1 MRTLNQLVDEIVNTD
16 VLVIGSGATG
26 MRAAID
32 AAKKGVTVTLANKGY
47 FGKSGSTL
55 VADADIAIDSASAV
69 NLFNLP
75 GSAEDNPELFFE
87 DIIIE
92 GEYLNNQRLVEIH
105 TSEAPYRLKQ
115 LVEWGAKIKKL
126 MKSPGHRYPR
136 GVWILGSEINRV
148 LKKELK
154 KNKNINIFEHL
165 MILDLVIEEENKQ
178 LLGAIGLSLGKGE
191 FCFFKTKAVILCAGG
206 AMRLY
211 SSTTAPEELTGDGL
225 AMAYR
230 AGVELVDMEFPMF
243 LPYTMISPQAL
254 KGSIFPY
261 DLSAYFEAEA
271 LNVKGERYMKKW
283 DPERLEKSTRD
294 INSVAAAIE
303 ILEGRGTPRGGTYLL
318 LKGVKDDL
326 ISYSKECLPDIQFN
340 NWKYGG
346 FNLKK
351 FLPNLT
357 EEALETAPA
366 CHFWNG
372 GIKINGKCET
382 NIRGLYAAGEVTGG
396 IHGANRI
403 SGNAMIE
410 TQVWGA
416 RSGKYA
422 ALFARANKY
431 TPKILNRRVE
441 ELVKKYLCPLEKKEG
456 LNPIEVRKKIR
467 KIAGD
472 KVGIVRKGKLLRE
485 AIEEIDRLKKEVQ
498 NQTLS
503 FKVRTYNKEWIESL
517 QNLNLIQVLEMTTR
531 TSLWRTES
539 RGALYRTDFP
549 KTNNK
554 EWLKNILIK
563 NIKNKMSLNTKDV
576 IITTLIPPKTIREY
590 GRKR

>member
-1 MRTLNQLVDEIVNTD
+1 M
-16 VLVIGSGATG
+16 
-26 MRAAID
+26 
-32 AAKKGVTVTLANKGY
+32 
-47 FGKSGSTL
+47 
-55 VADADIAIDSASAV
+55 
-69 NLFNLP
+69 
-75 GSAEDNPELFFE
+75 
-87 DIIIE
+87 
-92 GEYLNNQRLVEIH
+92 
-105 TSEAPYRLKQ
+105 
-115 LVEWGAKIKKL
+115 
-126 MKSPGHRYPR
+126 
-136 GVWILGSEINRV
+136 
-148 LKKELK
+148 
-154 KNKNINIFEHL
+154 
-165 MILDLVIEEENKQ
+165 
-178 LLGAIGLSLGKGE
+178 
-191 FCFFKTKAVILCAGG
+191 
-206 AMRLY
+206 
-211 SSTTAPEELTGDGL
+211 
-225 AMAYR
+225 
-230 AGVELVDMEFPMF
+230 
-243 LPYTMISPQAL
+243 
-254 KGSIFPY
+254 
-261 DLSAYFEAEA
+261 
-271 LNVKGERYMKKW
+271 
-283 DPERLEKSTRD
+283 
-294 INSVAAAIE
+294 
-303 ILEGRGTPRGGTYLL
+303 
-318 LKGVKDDL
+318 
-326 ISYSKECLPDIQFN
+326 
-340 NWKYGG
+340 
-346 FNLKK
+346 
-351 FLPNLT
+351 
-357 EEALETAPA
+357 
-366 CHFWNG
+366 
-372 GIKINGKCET
+372 
-382 NIRGLYAAGEVTGG
+382 TGG

>member
-1 MRTLNQLVDEIVNTD
+1 MRIINLLIDKIFNTD

-26 MRAAID
+26 MRAAIE
-32 AAKKGVTVTLANKGY
+32 ASNEGVVVTLVNKGY

-55 VADADIAIDSASAV
+55 VAEADIAIDSASAV

-105 TSEAPYRLKQ
+105 TSEALYRLKQ

-136 GVWILGSEINRV
+136 GVWISGMEINRV
-148 LKKELK
+148 LKNEVK
-154 KNKNINIFEHL
+154 KRNINIFEHL
-165 MILDLVIEEENKQ
+165 MIIDLVIDGENNQ
-178 LLGAIGLSLGKGE
+178 LLGAIGLNLVQGK
-191 FCFFKTKAVILCAGG
+191 FYLLKTKAVILCTGG
-206 AMRLY
+206 VMRLY

-225 AMAYR
+225 AIAYR
-230 AGVELVDMEFPMF
+230 AGAELVDMEFPMF

-261 DLSAYFEAEA
+261 DLSAYFEVEA

-303 ILEGRGTPRGGTYLL
+303 ILEGRGTPRGGTYLS
-318 LKGVKDDL
+318 LKGIKDNL
-326 ISYSKECLPDIQFN
+326 IPCSKKCLTDIQFN

-346 FNLKK
+346 FNLKEL
-351 FLPNLT
+351 LPNLT
-357 EEALETAPA
+357 EQVLETAPA

-372 GIKINGKCET
+372 GIKIDEKCET

-422 ALFARANKY
+422 ALFAWANKY

-441 ELVKKYLCPLEKKEG
+441 ELIKKYLCPLEKKEG

-485 AIEEIDRLKKEVQ
+485 AIEEIDRLKKEMQ

-576 IITTLIPPKTIREY
+576 IITTLTPPKTIREY